1 MIGPVGRIKSGAAVR
16 AVVGQDYRRA
26 MAAVDP
32 YLLDLADEAATTALA
47 RRIAALCRAG
57 DVLAL
62 DGDFGTGKTTF
73 ARAFIRARCTAAEE
87 VPSPT
92 FTLVQAYPAAEE
104 GDAAVYHFD
113 LFRLRTADE
122 AIDLGIEDALAEGIS
137 LIEWPQRLGPLLPPY
152 RLDLAFRFGSSPGSR
167 TLTLS
172 ASGGDFLARLKE
184 AGVV

>member
-73 ARAFIRARCTAAEE
+73 ARAFIRARCTAEE

-92 FTLVQAYPAAEE
+92 FTLVQVYPAAE
-104 GDAAVYHFD
+104 GGGAAVYHFD

-122 AIDLGIEDALAEGIS
+122 AIDLGIEDAFAEGIS
-137 LIEWPQRLGPLLPPY
+137 LIEWPQRLGSLLPPD
-152 RLDLAFRFGSSPGSR
+152 RLDLAFRFGGSPGSR

-172 ASGGDFLARLKE
+172 APGGDFLARLKE

>member
-1 MIGPVGRIKSGAAVR
+1 
-16 AVVGQDYRRA
+16 
-26 MAAVDP
+26 MAAP
-32 YLLDLADEAATTALA
+32 GSHLLHLADEAATTALA

-73 ARAFIRARCTAAEE
+73 ARAFIRARCTATEE

-92 FTLVQAYPAAEE
+92 FTLVQVYPAAAE
-104 GDAAVYHFD
+104 GGAAVYHFD

-137 LIEWPQRLGPLLPPY
+137 LIEWPQRLGTLLPLG
-152 RLDLAFRFGSSPGSR
+152 RLDLAFRFGSTPGSR
-167 TLTLS
+167 TLTMS
-172 ASGGDFLARLKE
+172 APGGDFLTRLKE